1 MKIKMNKLK
10 LVIKPSIL
18 ILFIG
23 LLSIQIA
30 LPNSN
35 KNKKKNYSKET
46 LMINNGEG
54 IKLSTDIYLP
64 KTDGPFP
71 CILIRIPYNKNNSE
85 GDAELFT
92 KLGYAV
98 VIQDSRGKYESE
110 GDFYPF
116 KYERQDGL
124 ATTDWIKTQA
134 WSNGKIGGWGGS
146 YGGYTQWAIADELD
160 AMVPIVTS
168 ANMYDLMYPGGIFS
182 LATSFNWGL
191 VVHSRT
197 TNKISSEEIKT
208 AYSILPLSVADD
220 STFSQNDFTDDIIK
234 HQYEDEY
241 WGVMNHRSAETCPM
255 FSIAGWYDIFLM
267 GQINDFQFEER
278 HPDSRIII
286 GPYAHGSI
294 LIDTDFGDNA
304 DIYKYREEALAF
316 LSSHLKEEEKAS
328 EESNNEMPY
337 SLFIEHRNEWYNSQD
352 WPPNETELTSYYF
365 NSQGTIT
372 NQRNTGNNIGEYSYD
387 PDSPYPSLGGTFLGS
402 GVGPAYQNPNIER
415 KDQLVFESEVLNE
428 ELVLLGPVDATIYV
442 STDAPST
449 DFFVSLQ
456 EVRSDGKILNIQ
468 EGGKTIYADENSK
481 ERIQCL
487 DISLWAT
494 GYQINP
500 GNKIRVTITSAL
512 FPRYNRNINSGEPI
526 FNAKNTRL
534 AHQKIY
540 FGEKYPSQIKLP
552 VLKEK

>member
-1 MKIKMNKLK
+1 MNKLNLHK
-10 LVIKPSIL
+10 KISIL
-18 ILFIG
+18 FLFFG
-23 LLSIQIA
+23 LLSIQLA
-30 LPNSN
+30 FPNSA
-35 KNKKKNYSKET
+35 KNKKKPYTKET
-46 LMINNGEG
+46 LMINNGEDIG
-54 IKLSTDIYLP
+54 LSTDIYLP

-71 CILIRIPYNKNNSE
+71 CILIRTPYNKDISE

-92 KLGYAV
+92 NLGYAV
-98 VIQDSRGKYESE
+98 VIQDTRGKYESE

-160 AMVPIVTS
+160 AMIPIVTS
-168 ANMYDLMYPGGIFS
+168 ANMYDLTYPGGIFS

-197 TNKISSEEIKT
+197 TNKISSEEIKA

-220 STFSQNDFTDDIIK
+220 STYSQNDFTDDIIK

-241 WGVMNHRSAETCPM
+241 WGAMNHRSAETCPM
-255 FSIAGWYDIFLM
+255 YSIAGWYDIFLM
-267 GQINDFQFEER
+267 GQINDFIEHSEQR
-278 HPDSRIII
+278 HPDSRMII

-304 DIYKYREEALAF
+304 DIYKYRDEALTF
-316 LSSHLKEEEKAS
+316 LASHLKEEEIAS
-328 EESNNEMPY
+328 EESNNDMPY
-337 SLFIEHRNEWYNSQD
+337 LLFIEHRNQWYNSQD
-352 WPPNETELTSYYF
+352 WPPKETKATPYF
-365 NSQGTIT
+365 LDSKGTINYQKIDG
-372 NQRNTGNNIGEYSYD
+372 NQIAEYIYD

-402 GVGPAYQNPNIER
+402 GVGPAFQNPNIER
-415 KDQLVFESEVLNE
+415 KDQLVFESAALDE
-428 ELVLLGPVDATIYV
+428 ELILLGPVDATIYV

-456 EVRSDGKILNIQ
+456 EVRADGKIVNIQ
-468 EGGKTIYADENSK
+468 EGGKTIYTDENSK

-512 FPRYNRNINSGEPI
+512 FPRYNRNLNSGEAI
-526 FNAKNTRL
+526 SIAVDSHI

-540 FGEKYPSQIKLP
+540 FGNKYPSHIILP
-552 VLKEK
+552 ILNLK